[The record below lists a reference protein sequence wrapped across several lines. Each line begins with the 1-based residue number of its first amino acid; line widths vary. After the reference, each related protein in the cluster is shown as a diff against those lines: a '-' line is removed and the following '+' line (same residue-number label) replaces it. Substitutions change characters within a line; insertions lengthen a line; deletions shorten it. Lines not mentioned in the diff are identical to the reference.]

1 MVPFITEE
9 IYQNIVRSVD
19 SSAPESIHL
28 CDYPTADESK
38 IDLKLESD
46 MEEVLDIVVLGR
58 SARNGSNRKNRQP
71 LSVMYVKADHALDS
85 YYVDII
91 RDELNIKSVEFT
103 DNVSSFIDYKFK
115 PQLKTLG
122 PKFGRY
128 LNEIR
133 TALSELDGHAAY
145 DALDTTG
152 VLKLSIST
160 GEIELAKEDVLIETE
175 QRDDFY
181 TLTDNGVTVALNTN
195 LTPELIEEGY
205 VREMI
210 SKIQTM
216 RKDSGF
222 EVMDRITVHLGGND
236 KLAGIAAKNEAEIS
250 KIVLSDSIVND
261 GAAGGKEWDMG
272 GEKLTIAV
280 EKK

>member
-1 MVPFITEE
+1 M
-9 IYQNIVRSVD
+9 
-19 SSAPESIHL
+19 
-28 CDYPTADESK
+28 

-91 RDELNIKSVEFT
+91 RDELNLKNVEFAE
-103 DNVSSFIDYKFK
+103 DVSAFINYKFK

-133 TALSELDGHAAY
+133 TLLSELDGHAAMNE
-145 DALDTTG
+145 LNSTG
-152 VLKLSIST
+152 SLKLNIST
-160 GEIELAKEDVLIETE
+160 GEISLSKEDVLIESE
-175 QRDDFY
+175 QKEGFY
-181 TLTDNGVTVALNTN
+181 TLTEGSVTVALDTA
-195 LTPELIEEGY
+195 LTPELIEEGF
-205 VREMI
+205 VREVI

-222 EVMDRITVHLGGND
+222 EVMDNIVVSLDGSEKVISVIEKNKAQISGD
-236 KLAGIAAKNEAEIS
+236 VLANEIVTAKKENA
-250 KIVLSDSIVND
+250 
-261 GAAGGKEWDMG
+261 KEWDIN
-272 GEKLTIAV
+272 GEKLSIAV
-280 EKK
+280 EKV